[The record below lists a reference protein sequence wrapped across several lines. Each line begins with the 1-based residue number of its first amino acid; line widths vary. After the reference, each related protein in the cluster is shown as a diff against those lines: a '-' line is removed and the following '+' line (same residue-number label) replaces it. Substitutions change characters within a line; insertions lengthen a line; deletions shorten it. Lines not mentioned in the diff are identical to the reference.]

1 MVTLRPVQP
10 SWTTFLELPKAEDEY
25 LQERSVV
32 MAERSAGRDALP
44 GFVKVVHLNSADAT
58 QLQGSALERDAELS
72 ADALGSA
79 WARSHPVRIPITASR
94 STSRR
99 PTPQRSPNSKRC
111 SSALVSALSALST
124 HTPRY
129 AGSSWR
135 RGWRTW
141 PGYAWAP
148 RRRRTDAGVLAHS
161 IMQLPGMLEP
171 LVGRKATEAD
181 EHLVNAVGL
190 HTGRELLEHRLHALA
205 QVTVELVV
213 RREQVNTALAH

>member
-1 MVTLRPVQP
+1 MTADLAISREGDVVTLRPVQP

-141 PGYAWAP
+141 LYTPEWTLSHQSYCSTVIGHVQVA
-148 RRRRTDAGVLAHS
+148 TVFLA
-161 IMQLPGMLEP
+161 L
-171 LVGRKATEAD
+171 GR
-181 EHLVNAVGL
+181 
-190 HTGRELLEHRLHALA
+190 
-205 QVTVELVV
+205 
-213 RREQVNTALAH
+213 